1 MNKEANAYEADC
13 AQMVQHLLC
22 THAWLVALT
31 NFLGEIW
38 HAFGHSR
45 ETSTLR
51 QLLRELLCVRC
62 AINNRDKLVKETC
75 NTTWASERG
84 KELCLFCDCSQCQ
97 LSKTLT
103 LLPLLFPV
111 SSMFCNGPFFARN
124 QLRVCRVFSN
134 VMNVINNFA
143 KYIAQITAR
152 QCLAPALPASPWD

>member
-75 NTTWASERG
+75 ILLHEQVKEGERKLVDEQMQSFSLQYDRSHAG
-84 KELCLFCDCSQCQ
+84 SLSTKTSDFGSWYQKCSR
-97 LSKTLT
+97 SRTLDSI
-103 LLPLLFPV
+103 LNSYYFLMIAF
-111 SSMFCNGPFFARN
+111 
-124 QLRVCRVFSN
+124 LRSYFIVCG
-134 VMNVINNFA
+134 I
-143 KYIAQITAR
+143 
-152 QCLAPALPASPWD
+152 L

>member
-62 AINNRDKLVKETC
+62 AINNRDKLVETC
-75 NTTWASERG
+75 I
-84 KELCLFCDCSQCQ
+84 LHVCLFCDCSQCQ
-97 LSKTLT
+97 QSKTLT
-103 LLPLLFPV
+103 LVPLFFPV

-152 QCLAPALPASPWD
+152 QCLSPALPASPWD